1 MVSCST
7 PQAVSVGTQKPT
19 SSRVA
24 YIYEDKVVIVTKS
37 EFTREQYAQMLAQTE
52 QNKQIFIN
60 FDDYIRE
67 IQNV

>member
-1 MVSCST
+1 MKRALLFVSGLILMVSCST

-37 EFTREQYAQMLAQTE
+37 EFTREQYAQILALTE
-52 QNKQIFIN
+52 NK
-60 FDDYIRE
+60 E
-67 IQNV
+67 K

>member
-1 MVSCST
+1 MKRALLFVSGLILMVSCST
-7 PQAVSVGTQKPT
+7 PQAVSVGTQKPN

-52 QNKQIFIN
+52 QNKQK
-60 FDDYIRE
+60 
-67 IQNV
+67 

>member
-1 MVSCST
+1 MKRALLFVSGLILMVSCST

-37 EFTREQYAQMLAQTE
+37 EFTKEQYAQMLALTE
-52 QNKQIFIN
+52 NK
-60 FDDYIRE
+60 E
-67 IQNV
+67 K

>member
-1 MVSCST
+1 MKRALLFVSGLILMVSCST

-37 EFTREQYAQMLAQTE
+37 EFTREQYAQMVALTE
-52 QNKQIFIN
+52 NK
-60 FDDYIRE
+60 E
-67 IQNV
+67 K

>member
-7 PQAVSVGTQKPT
+7 PQAVSVGTQKPN

-37 EFTREQYAQMLAQTE
+37 EFTKEQYAQMLALTE
-52 QNKQIFIN
+52 NK
-60 FDDYIRE
+60 E
-67 IQNV
+67 K